1 MPMLGPDLYLLSFGM
16 CGGLKERSLRALWAS
31 EGDRPALPSPS
42 RWNKHVA
49 DASKPAEKE
58 GKDGE
63 VHPTN

>member
-1 MPMLGPDLYLLSFGM
+1 MPMLGPDLYLLSFGV
-16 CGGLKERSLRALWAS
+16 CGGFKEGSLRTLWAS

-42 RWNKHVA
+42 GWNK
-49 DASKPAEKE
+49 AEKE